1 MAKEFVNDPA
11 AVTAAHATG
20 HAFGALTKFMEPD
33 DGDEDDET
41 QQEEPSGALN
51 VSDFKVS
58 TPFFHVFEDT
68 GKGVWCCVVTSPS
81 GFDSAPVP
89 ITATVKRVGKLKP
102 NSPPPT
108 LEPEENT
115 EVILDFK
122 RRQKEER
129 KKAAAEGGKKKKK
142 KKKSP
147 EEPETTSEV
156 TVTEHH
162 GVDKTELSKS
172 IMNDLFA
179 APVYTAPIESAEV
192 QREVSDKGNVFD
204 AIQRETSR
212 VLPDPPRER
221 PRGVP
226 PPPGLGGFVQPQQQQ
241 QQRGQYAE
249 PPLYSERPAPTAPPA
264 PDSAAIMAQMQAQM
278 SQMMQAQQGALI
290 SQQAAAL
297 EQAQAQMLAMQAQM
311 VTMQRQL
318 EETKAREAAQRE
330 QRERAAQLDRDWRA
344 NAPEPNGAEALK
356 ANPFKARGGGGGTR
370 ATGGV
375 KPNPFR
381 KAGGGGAG
389 SSGPP
394 PGFEARQE
402 PPRAPRDPNAY
413 VPPALRQQE
422 Q

>member
-1 MAKEFVNDPA
+1 MAKAVVQDPA

-142 KKKSP
+142 KKK
-147 EEPETTSEV
+147 
-156 TVTEHH
+156 
-162 GVDKTELSKS
+162 
-172 IMNDLFA
+172 
-179 APVYTAPIESAEV
+179 
-192 QREVSDKGNVFD
+192 
-204 AIQRETSR
+204 
-212 VLPDPPRER
+212 
-221 PRGVP
+221 
-226 PPPGLGGFVQPQQQQ
+226 
-241 QQRGQYAE
+241 
-249 PPLYSERPAPTAPPA
+249 
-264 PDSAAIMAQMQAQM
+264 
-278 SQMMQAQQGALI
+278 
-290 SQQAAAL
+290 
-297 EQAQAQMLAMQAQM
+297 
-311 VTMQRQL
+311 
-318 EETKAREAAQRE
+318 
-330 QRERAAQLDRDWRA
+330 
-344 NAPEPNGAEALK
+344 
-356 ANPFKARGGGGGTR
+356 RGGKQSRMGSDAQETYRKTR
-370 ATGGV
+370 D
-375 KPNPFR
+375 
-381 KAGGGGAG
+381 
-389 SSGPP
+389 
-394 PGFEARQE
+394 AR
-402 PPRAPRDPNAY
+402 P
-413 VPPALRQQE
+413 
-422 Q
+422 